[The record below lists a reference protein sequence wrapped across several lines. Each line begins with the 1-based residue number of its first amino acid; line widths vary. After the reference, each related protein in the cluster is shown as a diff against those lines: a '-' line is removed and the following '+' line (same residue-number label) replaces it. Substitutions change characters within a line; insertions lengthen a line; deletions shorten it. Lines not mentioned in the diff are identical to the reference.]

1 MMEWREQVA
10 VVTGGTQGIGK
21 ALIEDLA
28 RRGAAVGFCARDRK
42 EVERVAAEL
51 RATGRKASGF
61 PCDVRDEAQVAAF
74 AERVLGDMGVP
85 TVLINNAGVG
95 RFASVAEMSLSAW
108 DEVMDTNL
116 RGMFLVTRAFLP
128 AMLGVGRGAVV
139 NIASLAGRNGI
150 ANGAAYS
157 ASKHGVI
164 GFSKSLMLEVRKQGI
179 RVVTVCPGSVNTP
192 FFDAETPFDPDRG
205 RILNPDD
212 VSKVVLDVLE
222 LPERALVSELD
233 IRPSNP

>member
-1 MMEWREQVA
+1 MEWDQQLA

-21 ALIEDLA
+21 ALTLDLA
-28 RRGAAVGFCARDRK
+28 GRGAAVAFCARNHRD
-42 EVERVAAEL
+42 VERLVAEL
-51 RATGRKASGF
+51 RAEGSKALGV

-74 AERVLGDMGVP
+74 SERVLKEMGVP
-85 TVLINNAGVG
+85 TILINNAGTG
-95 RFASVAEMSLSAW
+95 RFAPVAEMSLAAW

-116 RGMFLVTRAFLP
+116 RGMFLATRAFLP
-128 AMLGVGRGAVV
+128 AMLAKGRGAIV
-139 NIASLAGRNGI
+139 NISSLAGRNGI

-164 GFSKSLMLEVRKQGI
+164 GFSKSLMLEVRAHGI
-179 RVVTVCPGSVNTP
+179 RVMTICPGSVNTP
-192 FFDAETPFDPDRG
+192 FFDAETPFDPNRG
-205 RILNPDD
+205 RILDPED
-212 VSKVVLDVLE
+212 VSKVVLDALE

>member
-1 MMEWREQVA
+1 MDWKEQVA
-10 VVTGGTQGIGK
+10 VVTGGTQGIGR
-21 ALIEDLA
+21 AVASDLA
-28 RRGAAVGFCARDRK
+28 SRGAAVGICARDERD
-42 EVERVAAEL
+42 VERTAWEL
-51 RATGRKASGF
+51 RAAGRTIFGAA
-61 PCDVRDEAQVAAF
+61 CDVRDEAQVSSF
-74 AERVLGDMGVP
+74 AERLLVELGTP
-85 TVLINNAGVG
+85 TVLVNNAGVG
-95 RFASVAEMSLSAW
+95 RFAPLAEMSLSAW

-128 AMLGVGRGAVV
+128 AMLAAGQGAIV
-139 NIASLAGRNGI
+139 NVSSLAGRNGI

-179 RVVTVCPGSVNTP
+179 RVMTVCPGSVNTP

-205 RILNPDD
+205 RILDPAD
-212 VSKVVLDVLE
+212 VSKVIVDALE
-222 LPERALVSELD
+222 LPDRALVSELD